1 MKASHLIAWTT
12 LLLLAATALFVDLG
26 WIGVQWTELDPSKAY
41 LSPNRQFW
49 LGTDQMGRDVLA
61 RLLSGL
67 SLSLKLGVLSA
78 ALTVT
83 FGSVMG
89 ICAALLGSRVD
100 LFIRLVAL
108 SIDSIPYILLAS
120 ILAFILGQGLV
131 PLILALAC
139 TGWTPTY
146 RIVRAET
153 LKIVQKSFSQS
164 AVVMGQSFWSYTL
177 QTLLPS
183 LRSIILT
190 KMGLFFI
197 FAIKFEV
204 ALSFIGIGLPPG
216 APSLGNI
223 ISNARIEFLQGI
235 WWTFVPS
242 AILLFL
248 VSLCL
253 NGVLLVRDHASE
265 A

>member
-49 LGTDQMGRDVLA
+49 LG
-61 RLLSGL
+61 
-67 SLSLKLGVLSA
+67 
-78 ALTVT
+78 TVT

-248 VSLCL
+248 V
-253 NGVLLVRDHASE
+253 A
-265 A
+265 